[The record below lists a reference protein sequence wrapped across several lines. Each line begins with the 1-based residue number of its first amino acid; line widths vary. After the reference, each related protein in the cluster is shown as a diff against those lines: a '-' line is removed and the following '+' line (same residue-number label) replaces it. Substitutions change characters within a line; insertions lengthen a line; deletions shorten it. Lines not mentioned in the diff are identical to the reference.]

1 MAEFRY
7 RALTV
12 AGESEQGN
20 VQAGDQQAAVAVLQ
34 KRGLLVLQVDAMG
47 GAGLRRALN
56 RSALNGAALV
66 SFTQQLATLLGA
78 GQPLERSLGIL
89 LKQTHEAKPRALIER
104 IREQVKA
111 GKPLS
116 QALEEEG
123 GQFSTLYI
131 SMVRA
136 GEAGGA
142 LENTLR
148 QLSDYLE
155 RSQTLRGEVINAL
168 IYPAF
173 LVVGVLGSLAL
184 LLAYVVPQFVPIFRD
199 LGVPIPLITQVI
211 LAMGEFLSAWGLLV
225 LAAIIVSIWGT
236 AIALRDLARR
246 QRNDLRLLKIKIIGP
261 LLQRIEAARLART
274 LGTLLSN
281 GVALLQA
288 LLIVRQVCS
297 NRAIVAQ
304 VQQATEWVKG
314 GGTLATGLSQALT
327 PDFGGGEAG
336 GSRSG
341 GSGSG
346 GIGAGGSGLCPRTA
360 RRGVSEESR
369 DGLRGQSP
377 LPQDRLSQDRLPQ
390 GLLAHVPH
398 SQGLLAHVPHSQGPG
413 RRNQP
418 LLPELAIQMIDV
430 GEQAGELDGML
441 LKVADVFDV
450 EAKRGIDRM
459 LAALVPTLT
468 VVMAVMVA
476 VIMLAIMLPL
486 MSLTSN
492 I

>member
-1 MAEFRY
+1 MSLFKY
-7 RALTV
+7 RALD
-12 AGESEQGN
+12 SQGLAQN
-20 VQAGDQQAAVAVLQ
+20 GTLEAKDQDTAVAVLQ
-34 KRGLLVLQVDAMG
+34 KRGLLVLHIDA
-47 GAGLRRALN
+47 AGLGGLRNALG
-56 RSALNGAALV
+56 RGMLNGAALV

-89 LKQTHEAKPRALIER
+89 LKQPGQPQTRALIER

-116 QALEEEG
+116 AALEEEG
-123 GQFSTLYI
+123 SQFSSLYI

-142 LENTLR
+142 LESTLR

-155 RSQTLRGEVINAL
+155 RSQLLRGEVINAL

-184 LLAYVVPQFVPIFRD
+184 LLAYVVPQFVPIFKD
-199 LGVPIPLITQVI
+199 LGVPIPLITEVI
-211 LAMGEFLSAWGLLV
+211 LNLGEFLSAYGLAVLVGLIALIWGL
-225 LAAIIVSIWGT
+225 
-236 AIALRDLARR
+236 ALRRR
-246 QRNDLRLLKIKIIGP
+246 DPQRRERHDRRLLGIRIIGP

-274 LGTLLSN
+274 LGTLLNN

-288 LLIVRQVCS
+288 LVIARQVCT
-297 NRAIVAQ
+297 NRALQAQVAQ
-304 VQQATEWVKG
+304 AAESVKG
-314 GGTLATGLSQALT
+314 GGTLASA
-327 PDFGGGEAG
+327 FGA
-336 GSRSG
+336 
-341 GSGSG
+341 
-346 GIGAGGSGLCPRTA
+346 
-360 RRGVSEESR
+360 
-369 DGLRGQSP
+369 
-377 LPQDRLSQDRLPQ
+377 
-390 GLLAHVPH
+390 
-398 SQGLLAHVPHSQGPG
+398 
-413 RRNQP
+413 QP
-418 LLPELAIQMIDV
+418 LLPDLALQMIEV
-430 GEQAGELDGML
+430 GEQAGELDSML

-459 LAALVPTLT
+459 LAALVPALT
-468 VVMAVMVA
+468 VVMAAMVA

>member
-1 MAEFRY
+1 MAEFQAFRY
-7 RALTV
+7 RALTA
-12 AGESEQGN
+12 AGKSEQGS
-20 VQAGDQQAAVAVLQ
+20 VQASDEAGAVAQLQ
-34 KRGLLVLQVDAMG
+34 KRGLLVLQVEAWG
-47 GAGLRRALN
+47 GPGLGRTLN
-56 RSALNGAALV
+56 RGALNGAALV

-78 GQPLERSLGIL
+78 GQPLEKSLGIL
-89 LKQTHEAKPRALIER
+89 LKQSAEPQRRALLER

-116 QALEEEG
+116 VALEEEG

-155 RSQTLRGEVINAL
+155 RSEALRGEVINAL
-168 IYPAF
+168 IYPLF

-199 LGVPIPLITQVI
+199 LGVPIPFITRAILELGEALSDYGLLI
-211 LAMGEFLSAWGLLV
+211 LAGIIVLIWGL
-225 LAAIIVSIWGT
+225 AW
-236 AIALRDLARR
+236 RRR
-246 QRNDLRLLKIKIIGP
+246 QPLRRERHDRRLLGIKVIGP
-261 LLQRIEAARLART
+261 LVRRLEAARLART

-288 LLIVRQVCS
+288 LLIVRQVCG
-297 NRAIVAQ
+297 NHAIRRQ
-304 VQQATEWVKG
+304 VQEAGEWVKA
-314 GGTLATGLSQALT
+314 GGTLATA
-327 PDFGGGEAG
+327 FGE
-336 GSRSG
+336 
-341 GSGSG
+341 
-346 GIGAGGSGLCPRTA
+346 
-360 RRGVSEESR
+360 
-369 DGLRGQSP
+369 
-377 LPQDRLSQDRLPQ
+377 
-390 GLLAHVPH
+390 
-398 SQGLLAHVPHSQGPG
+398 
-413 RRNQP
+413 QP
-418 LLPELAIQMIDV
+418 LLPELALNMIEV
-430 GEQAGELDGML
+430 GEQAGNLDAML

-450 EAKRGIDRM
+450 EAKRGIERL

>member
-1 MAEFRY
+1 MAPFKY
-7 RALTV
+7 RALD
-12 AGESEQGN
+12 GQG
-20 VQAGDQQAAVAVLQ
+20 AEHTGLIDAADRDTAIATLQ
-34 KRGLLVLQVDAMG
+34 KRGLMILQIDSSSLG
-47 GAGLRRALN
+47 GLRQALGRAEL
-56 RSALNGAALV
+56 SGATLM

-78 GQPLERSLGIL
+78 GQPLERSLTIL
-89 LKQTHEAKPRALIER
+89 LRQPGKSRKQIQTRALVER

-116 QALEEEG
+116 VALEEEG
-123 GQFSTLYI
+123 RQFSRLYI

-148 QLSDYLE
+148 QLSEYLE
-155 RSQTLRGEVINAL
+155 RSQKLRGEVINAL

-199 LGVPIPLITQVI
+199 LGVPIPFITQAI
-211 LAMGEFLSAWGLLV
+211 LWLGQFLSDYGLIL
-225 LAAIIVSIWGT
+225 LAGSIALIGIIV
-236 AIALRDLARR
+236 LRGRDPQRR
-246 QRNDLRLLKIKIIGP
+246 LRRDRRLLRMGVIGP

-288 LLIVRQVCS
+288 LVIARQVCS
-297 NRAIVAQ
+297 NRALQQQ
-304 VQQATEWVKG
+304 VDWASESVKG
-314 GGTLATGLSQALT
+314 GGTLAGA
-327 PDFGGGEAG
+327 FGE
-336 GSRSG
+336 
-341 GSGSG
+341 
-346 GIGAGGSGLCPRTA
+346 
-360 RRGVSEESR
+360 
-369 DGLRGQSP
+369 
-377 LPQDRLSQDRLPQ
+377 
-390 GLLAHVPH
+390 
-398 SQGLLAHVPHSQGPG
+398 
-413 RRNQP
+413 QP
-418 LLPELAIQMIDV
+418 LLPDLALQMIDV
-430 GEQAGELDGML
+430 GEQAGELDALL

-459 LAALVPTLT
+459 LAALVPALT
-468 VVMAVMVA
+468 VVMAVLVA

>member
-1 MAEFRY
+1 MHSFQY
-7 RALTV
+7 RALDAEGIT
-12 AGESEQGN
+12 QKGN
-20 VQAGDQQAAVAVLQ
+20 LAAEDQQAAVSQLQ
-34 KRGLLVLQVDAMG
+34 ARGWLVLSIEAGSQRLARASRAM
-47 GAGLRRALN
+47 N
-56 RSALNGAALV
+56 DAALV
-66 SFTQQLATLLGA
+66 SFTQQLGTLLGA
-78 GQPLERSLGIL
+78 GQPLERSLDIL
-89 LKQTHEAKPRALIER
+89 IRQTHQPRVRALIER

-111 GKPLS
+111 GKPFS
-116 QALEEEG
+116 QALQEEG
-123 GQFSTLYI
+123 GQFSTLYV

-142 LENTLR
+142 LEDTLG

-173 LVVGVLGSLAL
+173 LIVGVLGSLAL

-211 LAMGEFLSAWGLLV
+211 LAMGEFLSAWGLVLLGGIVALV
-225 LAAIIVSIWGT
+225 WAC
-236 AIALRDLARR
+236 AIALRNPAHRERHDR
-246 QRNDLRLLKIKIIGP
+246 RLLGLKIIGP

-274 LGTLLSN
+274 LGTLLDN

-288 LLIVRQVCS
+288 LQVVRQVCS
-297 NRAIVAQ
+297 NRALVAQ
-304 VQQATEWVKG
+304 IEQATEWVKG
-314 GGTLATGLSQALT
+314 GGTLASA
-327 PDFGGGEAG
+327 FG
-336 GSRSG
+336 
-341 GSGSG
+341 
-346 GIGAGGSGLCPRTA
+346 
-360 RRGVSEESR
+360 
-369 DGLRGQSP
+369 Q
-377 LPQDRLSQDRLPQ
+377 
-390 GLLAHVPH
+390 
-398 SQGLLAHVPHSQGPG
+398 
-413 RRNQP
+413 QP
-418 LLPELAIQMIDV
+418 LLPELAIQMIEV
-430 GEQAGELDGML
+430 GEQSGELDRML
-441 LKVADVFDV
+441 LKVAQVFDV

>member
-1 MAEFRY
+1 MSLFKF
-7 RALTV
+7 RALD
-12 AGESEQGN
+12 ASGA
-20 VQAGDQQAAVAVLQ
+20 VQNGALEARDQEAAVAALQ
-34 KRGLLVLQVDAMG
+34 KRGLMVLHIESAG
-47 GAGLRRALN
+47 LGGLRRSLG
-56 RSALNGAALV
+56 RGLLSGAALV

-89 LKQTHEAKPRALIER
+89 LKQPGQPQTRALIER

-116 QALEEEG
+116 VALEEEG
-123 GQFSTLYI
+123 SQFSPLYI

-142 LENTLR
+142 LESTLR

-155 RSQTLRGEVINAL
+155 RSQLLRGEVINAL

-184 LLAYVVPQFVPIFRD
+184 LLAYVVPQFVPIFKD
-199 LGVPIPLITQVI
+199 LGVPIPLITEVI
-211 LAMGEFLSAWGLLV
+211 LDLGQFLGNYGLALFAGLIV
-225 LAAIIVSIWGT
+225 LAWAMAVR
-236 AIALRDLARR
+236 LRDPQRR
-246 QRNDLRLLKIKIIGP
+246 ERRDRRLLGIRVIGP
-261 LLQRIEAARLART
+261 LLQRVEAARLTRT

-288 LLIVRQVCS
+288 LVIARQVCT
-297 NRAIVAQ
+297 NRALQ
-304 VQQATEWVKG
+304 VQVEQAAESVKG
-314 GGTLATGLSQALT
+314 GGTLASA
-327 PDFGGGEAG
+327 FGA
-336 GSRSG
+336 
-341 GSGSG
+341 
-346 GIGAGGSGLCPRTA
+346 
-360 RRGVSEESR
+360 
-369 DGLRGQSP
+369 
-377 LPQDRLSQDRLPQ
+377 
-390 GLLAHVPH
+390 
-398 SQGLLAHVPHSQGPG
+398 
-413 RRNQP
+413 QP
-418 LLPELAIQMIDV
+418 LLPDLALQMIEV
-430 GEQAGELDGML
+430 GEQAGELDSML

-459 LAALVPTLT
+459 LAALVPAMT
-468 VVMAVMVA
+468 VVMAGMVA

>member
-1 MAEFRY
+1 MSLFRF
-7 RALTV
+7 RALD
-12 AGESEQGN
+12 SQGAPQHGN
-20 VQAGDQQAAVAVLQ
+20 LEARDQAAAVAALQ
-34 KRGLLVLQVDAMG
+34 KRGLMILHIEAAGMG
-47 GAGLRRALN
+47 GMRGAFRRGLLG
-56 RSALNGAALV
+56 GAALV

-89 LKQTHEAKPRALIER
+89 LKQPGQPQTRALIER
-104 IREQVKA
+104 LREQVKA

-116 QALEEEG
+116 VALEEEG
-123 GQFSTLYI
+123 TQFSPLYI

-142 LENTLR
+142 LESTLR

-155 RSQTLRGEVINAL
+155 RSQLLRGEVINAL

-184 LLAYVVPQFVPIFRD
+184 LLAYVVPQFVPIFKD
-199 LGVPIPLITQVI
+199 LGVPIPLITEVI
-211 LAMGEFLSAWGLLV
+211 LALGQFLSDYGLV
-225 LAAIIVSIWGT
+225 LLAGL
-236 AIALRDLARR
+236 IALGWGMAAHRRDPLRR
-246 QRNDLRLLKIKIIGP
+246 ERRDRRLLGMRILGP

-274 LGTLLSN
+274 LGTLLHN

-288 LLIVRQVCS
+288 LVIARQVCT
-297 NRAIVAQ
+297 NRALQAQVAQ
-304 VQQATEWVKG
+304 AAESVKG
-314 GGTLATGLSQALT
+314 GGTLASA
-327 PDFGGGEAG
+327 FGA
-336 GSRSG
+336 
-341 GSGSG
+341 
-346 GIGAGGSGLCPRTA
+346 
-360 RRGVSEESR
+360 
-369 DGLRGQSP
+369 
-377 LPQDRLSQDRLPQ
+377 
-390 GLLAHVPH
+390 
-398 SQGLLAHVPHSQGPG
+398 
-413 RRNQP
+413 QP
-418 LLPELAIQMIDV
+418 LLPDLALQMIEV
-430 GEQAGELDGML
+430 GEQAGELDSML

-468 VVMAVMVA
+468 VVMAAMVA

>member
-1 MAEFRY
+1 MHSFQY
-7 RALTV
+7 RALDAEGIT
-12 AGESEQGN
+12 QKGN
-20 VQAGDQQAAVAVLQ
+20 LAAADQQAAVSQLQ
-34 KRGLLVLQVDAMG
+34 ARGWLVLSIEAGSQRLARASRAM
-47 GAGLRRALN
+47 N
-56 RSALNGAALV
+56 DAALV
-66 SFTQQLATLLGA
+66 SFTQQLGTLLGA
-78 GQPLERSLGIL
+78 GQPLERSLDIL
-89 LKQTHEAKPRALIER
+89 IRQTHQPRVRALIER

-111 GKPLS
+111 GKPFS
-116 QALEEEG
+116 QALQEEG
-123 GQFSTLYI
+123 GQFSTLYV

-142 LENTLR
+142 LEDTLG

-173 LVVGVLGSLAL
+173 LIVGVLGSLAL

-211 LAMGEFLSAWGLLV
+211 LAMGEFLSAWGLVLLGGIVALV
-225 LAAIIVSIWGT
+225 WAC
-236 AIALRDLARR
+236 AIALRNPAHRERHDR
-246 QRNDLRLLKIKIIGP
+246 RLLGLKIIGP

-274 LGTLLSN
+274 LGTLLDN

-288 LLIVRQVCS
+288 LQVVRQVCS
-297 NRAIVAQ
+297 NRALVAQ
-304 VQQATEWVKG
+304 IEQATEWVKG
-314 GGTLATGLSQALT
+314 GGTLASA
-327 PDFGGGEAG
+327 FG
-336 GSRSG
+336 
-341 GSGSG
+341 
-346 GIGAGGSGLCPRTA
+346 
-360 RRGVSEESR
+360 
-369 DGLRGQSP
+369 Q
-377 LPQDRLSQDRLPQ
+377 
-390 GLLAHVPH
+390 
-398 SQGLLAHVPHSQGPG
+398 
-413 RRNQP
+413 QP
-418 LLPELAIQMIDV
+418 LLPELAIQMIEV
-430 GEQAGELDGML
+430 GEQSGELDRML
-441 LKVADVFDV
+441 LKVAQVFDV

>member
-1 MAEFRY
+1 MHSFQY
-7 RALTV
+7 RALDAEGIT
-12 AGESEQGN
+12 QKGN
-20 VQAGDQQAAVAVLQ
+20 LAAADQQAAVSQLQ
-34 KRGLLVLQVDAMG
+34 ARGWLVLSIE
-47 GAGLRRALN
+47 AGSQRLARASRVMN
-56 RSALNGAALV
+56 DAALV
-66 SFTQQLATLLGA
+66 SFTQQLGTLLGA
-78 GQPLERSLGIL
+78 GQPLERSLDIL
-89 LKQTHEAKPRALIER
+89 IRQTHQPRVRALIER

-111 GKPLS
+111 GKPFS
-116 QALEEEG
+116 QALQEEG
-123 GQFSTLYI
+123 GQFSTLYV

-142 LENTLR
+142 LEDTLG

-173 LVVGVLGSLAL
+173 LIVGVLGSLAL

-211 LAMGEFLSAWGLLV
+211 LAMGEFLSAWGLVLLGGIVALV
-225 LAAIIVSIWGT
+225 WAC
-236 AIALRDLARR
+236 AIALRNPAHRERHDR
-246 QRNDLRLLKIKIIGP
+246 RLLGLKIIGP

-274 LGTLLSN
+274 LGTLLDN

-288 LLIVRQVCS
+288 LQVVRQVCS
-297 NRAIVAQ
+297 NRALVAQ
-304 VQQATEWVKG
+304 IEQATEWVKG
-314 GGTLATGLSQALT
+314 GGTLASA
-327 PDFGGGEAG
+327 FG
-336 GSRSG
+336 
-341 GSGSG
+341 
-346 GIGAGGSGLCPRTA
+346 
-360 RRGVSEESR
+360 
-369 DGLRGQSP
+369 Q
-377 LPQDRLSQDRLPQ
+377 
-390 GLLAHVPH
+390 
-398 SQGLLAHVPHSQGPG
+398 
-413 RRNQP
+413 QP
-418 LLPELAIQMIDV
+418 LLPELAIQMIEV
-430 GEQAGELDGML
+430 GEQSGELDRML
-441 LKVADVFDV
+441 LKVAQVFDV

>member
-1 MAEFRY
+1 MSLFKY
-7 RALTV
+7 RALDAQGV
-12 AGESEQGN
+12 AQNGTLD
-20 VQAGDQQAAVAVLQ
+20 AKDQDTAVAVLQ
-34 KRGLLVLQVDAMG
+34 KRGLLVLHIDAAGMG
-47 GAGLRRALN
+47 GLRNALG
-56 RSALNGAALV
+56 RGMLNGAALV

-89 LKQTHEAKPRALIER
+89 LKQPGQPQTRALIER

-116 QALEEEG
+116 AALEEEG
-123 GQFSTLYI
+123 SQFSSLYI

-142 LENTLR
+142 LESTLR

-155 RSQTLRGEVINAL
+155 RSQLLRGEVINAL

-173 LVVGVLGSLAL
+173 LIVGVLGSLAL
-184 LLAYVVPQFVPIFRD
+184 LLAYVVPQFVPIFKD
-199 LGVPIPLITQVI
+199 LGVPIPLITEVI
-211 LAMGEFLSAWGLLV
+211 LNLGEFLSAYGLAVLV
-225 LAAIIVSIWGT
+225 GLIALIWGMS
-236 AIALRDLARR
+236 LRMRDPQRR
-246 QRNDLRLLKIKIIGP
+246 ERHDRRLLGIRIIGP

-274 LGTLLSN
+274 LGTLLNN

-288 LLIVRQVCS
+288 LVIARQVCT
-297 NRAIVAQ
+297 NRALQAQVAQ
-304 VQQATEWVKG
+304 AAESVKG
-314 GGTLATGLSQALT
+314 GGTLASA
-327 PDFGGGEAG
+327 FGA
-336 GSRSG
+336 
-341 GSGSG
+341 
-346 GIGAGGSGLCPRTA
+346 
-360 RRGVSEESR
+360 
-369 DGLRGQSP
+369 
-377 LPQDRLSQDRLPQ
+377 
-390 GLLAHVPH
+390 
-398 SQGLLAHVPHSQGPG
+398 
-413 RRNQP
+413 QP
-418 LLPELAIQMIDV
+418 LLPDLALQMIEV
-430 GEQAGELDGML
+430 GEQAGELDSML

-468 VVMAVMVA
+468 VVMAAMVA